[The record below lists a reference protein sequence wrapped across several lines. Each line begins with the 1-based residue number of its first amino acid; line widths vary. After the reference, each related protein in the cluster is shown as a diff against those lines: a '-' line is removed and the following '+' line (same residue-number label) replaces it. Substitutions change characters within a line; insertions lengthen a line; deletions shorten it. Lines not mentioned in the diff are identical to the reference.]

1 MIYILLP
8 AYNEEQALRPMME
21 KIDRVMGELRAPY
34 RVVVV
39 NDGSK
44 DRTLEIL
51 RELAGCYPI
60 DIIMHKYNRGLGETA
75 RDGFEYIAEIGSPE
89 DLIVRMDCDDTH
101 EPTYIPAM
109 LEKIRQGYEVVTTS
123 RYVKGGAQIG
133 VNLYRRFVSRC
144 ANLLLKFFFP
154 IPGLKEYTC
163 GYRAYRVALIQ
174 DAIAIFGNQFIDLK
188 GMGFTGTIEK
198 LIKCK
203 MMGARV
209 AEVPFVL
216 RYDQKLS
223 QSKVITSLTTLGY
236 LVLIAKYCV
245 YWGGIGERWKRQI
258 AERKER
264 LYGPDG
270 CLLEPARTYQPTESA
285 APPKGAT

>member
-1 MIYILLP
+1 MIYVLLP
-8 AYNEEQALRPMME
+8 AYNEEQALRPMMQ
-21 KIDRVMGELRAPY
+21 KIAAVMGEMGLPY

-51 RELAGCYPI
+51 RELAQSYPI
-60 DIIMHKYNRGLGETA
+60 DIIVHKYNRGLGETA
-75 RDGFEYIAEIGSPE
+75 RDGFEYIAEVGSPQ
-89 DLIVRMDCDDTH
+89 DVVVRMDCDDTH
-101 EPTYIPAM
+101 DPKYIPAM
-109 LEKIRQGYEVVTTS
+109 LGKIQQGCEVVTTS
-123 RYVKGGAQIG
+123 RYVPGGAQIG
-133 VNLYRRFVSRC
+133 VDFYRRFISRC

-203 MMGARV
+203 MMGAHV
-209 AEVPFVL
+209 GEVPFVL
-216 RYDQKLS
+216 RYDRKQGP
-223 QSKVITSLTTLGY
+223 SKVVTSITTLGY

-245 YWGGIGERWKRQI
+245 YWGAIGQRWKRQI
-258 AERKER
+258 DERKR
-264 LYGPDG
+264 AVYGSDG
-270 CLLEPARTYQPTESA
+270 RVLEPARTFQPTESA
-285 APPKGAT
+285 APPKEAF

>member
-1 MIYILLP
+1 MIHVLLP

-21 KIDRVMGELRAPY
+21 KIDRVMAELRTSY

-44 DRTLEIL
+44 DRTSEIL
-51 RELAGCYPI
+51 RELAARYPM
-60 DIIMHKYNRGLGETA
+60 DIIIHKYNRGLGETA
-75 RDGFEYIAEIGSPE
+75 RDGFEYIAETSDPDDI
-89 DLIVRMDCDDTH
+89 IVRMDCDDTH
-101 EPTYIPAM
+101 EPSYIPA
-109 LEKIRQGYEVVTTS
+109 LVGKIREGYEVVTTS
-123 RYVKGGAQIG
+123 RYVQGGGQIG

-154 IPGLKEYTC
+154 IRGLREYTC
-163 GYRAYRVALIQ
+163 GYRAYRVSLIQ
-174 DAIAIFGNQFIDLK
+174 DALAIFGNQFIDLK

-236 LVLIAKYCV
+236 LVLIAKYCA
-245 YWGGIGERWKRQI
+245 YWGAIGQRWKREIEQ
-258 AERKER
+258 RKR
-264 LYGPDG
+264 VVYGPDG
-270 CLLEPARTYQPTESA
+270 RLLEPVRRYEPSEPA
-285 APPKGAT
+285 APPQEVS